1 MSKELQQE
9 LIAVI
14 RKHTRSATASSGGP
28 EQEAAAIISAVLE
41 SMRDVVADA
50 LRLSALVEASPRV
63 QAALTADPSSGFA
76 GNLQA
81 GDVQDAVAVWNSFG
95 AWLASPVDVGGAR
108 TVAPGGLIQRREQV
122 YSGEEKV
129 TG

>member
-14 RKHTRSATASSGGP
+14 RKHTRNATASSGGP

-41 SMRDVVADA
+41 LMRDVVADA

-63 QAALTADPSSGFA
+63 QAALVADPSSAFA
-76 GNLQA
+76 GNLQT
-81 GDVQDAVAVWNSFG
+81 GDIQDAVAVWDSFST
-95 AWLASPVDVGGAR
+95 WLTSPVDVNSARQITPGA
-108 TVAPGGLIQRREQV
+108 LIQRRENI
-122 YSGEEKV
+122 Y
-129 TG
+129 

>member
-50 LRLSALVEASPRV
+50 LLSS
-63 QAALTADPSSGFA
+63 
-76 GNLQA
+76 
-81 GDVQDAVAVWNSFG
+81 VAKQSARCPHIG
-95 AWLASPVDVGGAR
+95 AIR
-108 TVAPGGLIQRREQV
+108 C
-122 YSGEEKV
+122 
-129 TG
+129 